1 MMGSPVVVFE
11 MLAAGAEVEVTAAV
25 AAAARSAPRATA
37 NDQTRR
43 PCSPSLNSTS
53 SSSLVVGVGVER
65 SRPATYPPRP
75 KLARVAKITYS
86 PVRIASAIE
95 ASRHD
100 GDEEARASPS
110 EEPKVNNTN
119 ESAEAAR
126 APAMIGVH
134 STYRNGLSARP
145 ARTLGASMAVSPVQR
160 RPKNDRIAR
169 TTTISPTR

>member
-1 MMGSPVVVFE
+1 MMGSPVVVLGI
-11 MLAAGAEVEVTAAV
+11 LAAGAEVEVMAAV

-53 SSSLVVGVGVER
+53 SSSLVVGVEVEVER

-110 EEPKVNNTN
+110 EEPKRECRGGQGT
-119 ESAEAAR
+119 
-126 APAMIGVH
+126 G
-134 STYRNGLSARP
+134 Y
-145 ARTLGASMAVSPVQR
+145 
-160 RPKNDRIAR
+160 
-169 TTTISPTR
+169 